1 MLGLTDET
9 PKHVLQDVQQPNLY
23 REQFPYT
30 ELPRVAFDGSAP
42 PMARAKEIWVTD
54 TTFRDGQQA
63 RPPYTVE
70 QILDLYTL
78 LHKLDGGSGL
88 IRTSEFFLYSRRD
101 RQAVEKCRELNFAF
115 PKVTGW
121 IRAVKSDFRLVKDA
135 GLDETGILTS
145 CSDYHIFLKL
155 GKTRKQA
162 LDQYLDI
169 ARSALNAGITPR
181 CHFEDITRAD
191 YYGFVVPFAAELM
204 KLAKEYDNPVKI
216 RLCDTMGFGVPW
228 GEAALPRSVPKL
240 VAGLVNDVGVPGE
253 WLEWHGHN
261 DFHKVTINPTTAW
274 LYGCA
279 GANTSVLGFGE
290 RTGNTPL
297 EAMVVEAAQLN
308 GFHTPGVNYDVITEI
323 ARYVSETIG
332 DTIPTNFPLVG
343 RDFNVTRAGIHADG
357 LSKNEEIYNCFDT
370 KGILGRPVGVAIT
383 DKSGAAGIKHWLD
396 GRYGT
401 DISKDDVRLL
411 RIKDAVDAEYEAGRT
426 SVISDTEMVRW
437 AEDAFGKLDA

>member
-1 MLGLTDET
+1 MPDDAENKF
-9 PKHVLQDVQQPNLY
+9 PLQDVEEPNLL
-23 REQFPYT
+23 REIFPYT
-30 ELPRVAFDGSAP
+30 ELPRVLFDGQGV
-42 PMARAKEIWVTD
+42 PMARAKELLITD

-63 RPPYTVE
+63 RPPYTVR
-70 QILDLYTL
+70 QIVDLYTL
-78 LHKLDGGSGL
+78 MHRLDGGSGL
-88 IRTSEFFLYSRRD
+88 IRNCEFFLYSKRD
-101 RQAVEKCRELNFAF
+101 REAIEKCRELGFEF
-115 PKVTGW
+115 PLVTGW
-121 IRAVKSDFRLVKDA
+121 IRAVKSDFKLVKDM
-135 GLDETGILTS
+135 GLTETGILTS
-145 CSDYHIFLKL
+145 CSDYHIFIKLK
-155 GKTRKQA
+155 KTRAQA
-162 LDQYLDI
+162 MDMYLDI
-169 ARSALNAGITPR
+169 ARAAIEADITPR
-181 CHFEDITRAD
+181 CHFEDMTRAD
-191 YYGFVVPFAAELM
+191 FYGFVVPFAIKLM
-204 KLAKEYDNPVKI
+204 KLRDQSGRDVKI

-228 GEAALPRSVPKL
+228 AEAALPRSVPKL
-240 VAGLVNDVGVPGE
+240 VHGMIHDAGVPGE
-253 WLEWHGHN
+253 LLEWHGHN
-261 DFHKVTINPTTAW
+261 DFHKVLVNPATAW
-274 LYGCA
+274 LHGCA
-279 GANTSVLGFGE
+279 SCNAALLGLGE

-426 SVISDTEMVRW
+426 SVISEAEMIRW